1 LARALL
7 GQPRVVVLDEA
18 TSALDE
24 QSQATVVESMERLE
38 VTRVA
43 VAHRVS
49 TIRTCDRIY
58 VIERGLVAQQ
68 GTFDELLAQ
77 PGAFR
82 RLVERQLTELG
93 PVIED
98 DGGDVDAEADG
109 ET

>member
-1 LARALL
+1 
-7 GQPRVVVLDEA
+7 
-18 TSALDE
+18 
-24 QSQATVVESMERLE
+24 
-38 VTRVA
+38 
-43 VAHRVS
+43 
-49 TIRTCDRIY
+49 

-98 DGGDVDAEADG
+98 DGRDADAEADG